1 MALSLGSIAGLVI
14 TTAVTI
20 NASIMSHVTPLQSQ
34 DSSDDRGSGRLS
46 ADSLPPGHISPLL
59 AIRGSGR
66 VGTGNE
72 NETSSTS
79 SATFADILMAY
90 RGSGRV
96 DSDPQFSL
104 VPSGV

>member
-1 MALSLGSIAGLVI
+1 MALSLGSIAGLAI
-14 TTAVTI
+14 TAAVTI
-20 NASIMSHVTPLQSQ
+20 NASMVSHMTTLQSQ
-34 DSSDDRGSGRLS
+34 DSDDRGSGRIS
-46 ADSLPPGHISPLL
+46 ADLTVPGSVSSML

-66 VGTGNE
+66 IGNGNE
-72 NETSSTS
+72 SETSSNS